1 MKRFI
6 SVLLCALMLSATTVY
21 AIPSGVVTT
30 TAKIGSSTANLVY
43 IDMSSPNRTG
53 EAVVAGKLTTASASD
68 LIGRVN
74 DGQVVAAM
82 NGGFFNAY
90 YDPSKVS
97 YPDNYPRIYGT
108 VVSEGTVL
116 NEGAS
121 GPGLVFEPNG
131 TPHIGY
137 VTANA
142 SLTVNST
149 YASDVSAFYTDAYK
163 ESFYVEQGKMVAYIK
178 NNVVTGVVESKGVN
192 ISVPTGSAIAVVD
205 MDDLE
210 VGDKVQY
217 KTEITLDGKT
227 VDGYT
232 AITCGPR
239 LLENGVNTSV
249 SGNSGNYDSKQNAN
263 TVAQR
268 SFAAIA
274 PDGRL
279 ILGTAVT
286 SPNSIAT
293 YLQSIGVKDALLY
306 DGGASSMLY
315 VKDKG
320 FTTRAG
326 RNLAS
331 IFTIVDRYTPAT
343 GHNAMPS
350 EASVKVNSNS
360 VYIDAYTINNNN
372 YFRIRDIA
380 YILKNTSAAFDVGW
394 DSTTGTVTITSG
406 AYSGEPDYSDNSS
419 PADAVRSNAKIIVN
433 GQTVSPEVYN
443 IDGSNYFKLRDIA
456 DYVGAEVS
464 WDAANSEIN
473 INTK

>member
-6 SVLLCALMLSATTVY
+6 SILLCALMLSTTAVY

-30 TAKIGSSTANLVY
+30 TAKIGNSTANLVY

-53 EAVVAGKLTTASASD
+53 EAVVAGKLTTAAASD
-68 LIGRVN
+68 LIGRVD

-108 VVSEGTVL
+108 VVSEGAVL
-116 NEGAS
+116 NSGAS

-137 VTANA
+137 VTAY
-142 SLTVNST
+142 SSVTVNGS
-149 YASDVSAFYTDAYK
+149 ASSDLSACYTDAHK
-163 ESFYVEQGKMVAYIK
+163 ESVYVEQGKMVAYIK

-192 ISVPTGSAIAVVD
+192 ITVPSGSMVAIGD
-205 MDDLE
+205 MDALK

-217 KTEITLDGKT
+217 KTEIELDGKA

-239 LLENGVNTSV
+239 LLENGVNTAA

-263 TVAQR
+263 AVAQR

-331 IFTIVDRYTPAT
+331 IFTIVDRYTPAV

-350 EASVKVNSNS
+350 EANVMVNS
-360 VYIDAYTINNNN
+360 VPVDIEAYTINNNN

-380 YILKNTSAAFDVGW
+380 YIMRNTSAAFDVGW

-406 AYSGEPDYSDNSS
+406 TYSGQRDYSGDNS
-419 PADAVRSNAKIIVN
+419 PADAVRSEATIVVN
-433 GQTVSPEVYN
+433 GQTVAPEVYN

-456 DYVGAEVS
+456 DYVGAEVT
-464 WDAANSEIN
+464 WDAENSVIN
-473 INTK
+473 ITVK